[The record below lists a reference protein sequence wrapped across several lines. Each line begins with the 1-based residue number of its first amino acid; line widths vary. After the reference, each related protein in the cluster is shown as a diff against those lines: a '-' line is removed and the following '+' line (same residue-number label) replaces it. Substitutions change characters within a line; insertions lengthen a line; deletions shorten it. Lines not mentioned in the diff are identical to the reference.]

1 MTGQAGD
8 APFWESPE
16 AVERF
21 ANRDP
26 DVRLLGLLDEYL
38 EPGRVRIVDLG
49 CAAGRNTVVLAERG
63 FDVLAVDSSVAMVE
77 RTRKRVGAIL
87 GGPEAER
94 RVVVGSMDELGFL
107 SDVSVDLVV
116 ALGILHQA
124 GSRIQ
129 WLRAVTEIARVLRD
143 GGLFLCAV
151 WSPRTRPDGQP
162 LEKVPDE
169 EHVYLGFHSGRH
181 FLLEADD
188 LDSEMARHGL
198 MVAAPTE
205 VVEVDTETGL
215 RVTINGLY
223 RRDYS

>member
-8 APFWESPE
+8 TPFWESPE
-16 AVERF
+16 AVKRF

-26 DVRLLGLLDEYL
+26 DVRLLGLLDEYV
-38 EPGRVRIVDLG
+38 EPGRVRILDLG

-63 FDVLAVDSSVAMVE
+63 FDVLAVDSSVAMVK
-77 RTRKRVGAIL
+77 RTRQRVGAIL
-87 GGPEAER
+87 GGSDAER
-94 RVVVGSMDELGFL
+94 RVLVGSMDELSFL
-107 SDVSVDLVV
+107 SDGSVNMVV
-116 ALGILHQA
+116 ALGVLHQA

-151 WSPRTRPDGQP
+151 WSPRTRPDGHP
-162 LEKVPDE
+162 LEEVPDE
-169 EHVYLGFHSGRH
+169 EHVYFGFHSGRH

-188 LDSEMARHGL
+188 LDLEMARHGL
-198 MVAAPTE
+198 KVAAPTE
-205 VVEVDTETGL
+205 VVKVDTETGL

-223 RRDYS
+223 RRVYS

>member
-1 MTGQAGD
+1 MASQAGD
-8 APFWESPE
+8 TPFWESPE
-16 AVERF
+16 AVKRF

-26 DVRLLGLLDEYL
+26 DVRLLGLLDEYV

-63 FDVLAVDSSVAMVE
+63 FDVLAVDTSVAMVE
-77 RTRKRVGAIL
+77 RTRQRVGAIL

-94 RVVVGSMDELGFL
+94 RVVGGSMDELGFL
-107 SDVSVDLVV
+107 SDGSVDLVV
-116 ALGILHQA
+116 ALGVLHQA
-124 GSRIQ
+124 GSRIKWQ
-129 WLRAVTEIARVLRD
+129 RAVTEIGRALRD
-143 GGLFLCAV
+143 GGLLLSAV
-151 WSPRTRPDGQP
+151 WSPRSRPDGQP
-162 LEKVPDE
+162 LQEVADE
-169 EHVYLGFHSGRH
+169 EHVYIGFHSGRH

-188 LDSEMARHGL
+188 LDSEMAQHGL